1 MLVADRKPAPAGIF
15 FHAHRHAL
23 AVALA
28 VLAAVAFQLLGGG
41 ASAQTVKQIKLT
53 DKHIESFIAAQKDMT
68 VIAEKM
74 QGTPNDKPDPAIQA
88 ELETVAKKHGFT
100 SFNDYDEVS
109 SNIAMIMAGF
119 DPVTKQFTEP
129 RAAIEKEIKEV
140 TADSRIPDNDKKQML
155 VELNEALKAAEPIKN
170 AGNIEL
176 IKKNFEKLD
185 AALQ

>member
-1 MLVADRKPAPAGIF
+1 MLVADRTLVPAGKF
-15 FHAHRHAL
+15 FNARCSAL
-23 AVALA
+23 SVMIAI
-28 VLAAVAFQLLGGG
+28 LAAVAIQLLGGG
-41 ASAQTVKQIKLT
+41 ASAQPIKQMKLT

-68 VIAEKM
+68 AIAEKM
-74 QGTPNDKPDPAIQA
+74 QGATSDKPDPKIQA
-88 ELETVAKKHGFT
+88 ELEAVAKKYGFA
-100 SFNDYDEVS
+100 SFNDYDDVS
-109 SNIAMIMAGF
+109 ANIAMIMAGF

-155 VELNEALKAAEPIKN
+155 VELNEALKAAEPIQN

-176 IKKNFEKLD
+176 IKKNFDKLD